1 MSDERMRGPA
11 ELRKPESKSPE
22 GKKWSMK
29 KSPVGV
35 VEGRM
40 VYGPGCVSVR
50 AGPSL
55 SDETDSGKC
64 EVLFF
69 VQIRLE
75 ADSSSSSSG
84 TGVLDDP
91 RIGYESL

>member
-1 MSDERMRGPA
+1 
-11 ELRKPESKSPE
+11 
-22 GKKWSMK
+22 
-29 KSPVGV
+29 
-35 VEGRM
+35 M
-40 VYGPGCVSVR
+40 VYGPGCVSVG

-55 SDETDSGKC
+55 SDETDSEKC

-75 ADSSSSSSG
+75 ADSSSSSAG
-84 TGVLDDP
+84 TGMLDDP